1 MYIYSLYE
9 ILHPKYMKLFA
20 CANISV
26 KTLLLIGTCPLNAV
40 TLDFNGNISI
50 QNCFVV
56 FYRGYNA
63 LYKSSSE
70 SDRSTWLSANSSVS
84 SFISVT
90 F

>member
-1 MYIYSLYE
+1 
-9 ILHPKYMKLFA
+9 
-20 CANISV
+20 
-26 KTLLLIGTCPLNAV
+26 
-40 TLDFNGNISI
+40 
-50 QNCFVV
+50 V